1 MISHIMI
8 TSDKRNNTTNTDL
21 DSVRVVYTFKG
32 ITYEIIEEPK
42 RANQLLRD
50 FLWCEE
56 KKDWI
61 TIKNRITNGT
71 MWGWLK
77 EVKEKKEF
85 W

>member
-1 MISHIMI
+1 MIQ
-8 TSDKRNNTTNTDL
+8 SDKPIKRT
-21 DSVRVVYTFKG
+21 YTFKG
-32 ITYEIIEEPK
+32 ITYEIIEEPQ
-42 RANQLLRD
+42 RANQLLVD
-50 FLWCEE
+50 FLHCEE

-77 EVKEKKEF
+77 EVEVKEDEQGF

>member
-1 MISHIMI
+1 MIFII
-8 TSDKRNNTTNTDL
+8 TMQLDKPSKVT
-21 DSVRVVYTFKG
+21 YTFKG
-32 ITYEIIEEPK
+32 ITYEIIEEPQ

-56 KKDWI
+56 VKDWT

-77 EVKEKKEF
+77 EVKEDEQGF

>member
-1 MISHIMI
+1 MISLI
-8 TSDKRNNTTNTDL
+8 TMPLDKPSKVT
-21 DSVRVVYTFKG
+21 YTFKG

-77 EVKEKKEF
+77 EVEEKDEQGF

>member
-1 MISHIMI
+1 MPLDKPN
-8 TSDKRNNTTNTDL
+8 SD
-21 DSVRVVYTFKG
+21 RVTYTFKG
-32 ITYEIIEEPK
+32 ITYEIIEEPQ

-50 FLWCEE
+50 FLHCEE

-77 EVKEKKEF
+77 EVKEDEQGF

>member
-1 MISHIMI
+1 MISLI
-8 TSDKRNNTTNTDL
+8 TMQLDKRNSDKVT
-21 DSVRVVYTFKG
+21 YTFKG

-56 KKDWI
+56 VKDWT

-77 EVKEKKEF
+77 EVKEDEQGF